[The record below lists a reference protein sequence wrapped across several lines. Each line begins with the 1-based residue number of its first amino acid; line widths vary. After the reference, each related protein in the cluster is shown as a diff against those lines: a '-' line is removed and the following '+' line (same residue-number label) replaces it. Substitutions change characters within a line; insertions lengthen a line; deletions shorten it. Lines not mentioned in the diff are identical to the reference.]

1 MKNLTNN
8 DREWFFIIY
17 VQNRLKK
24 EFENL
29 KIKIFLISIYILKI
43 WKFEN
48 LHFRKLKYSDIHI

>member
-48 LHFRKLKYSDIHI
+48 LHF

>member
-29 KIKIFLISIYILKI
+29 KIENLKI
-43 WKFEN
+43 CILGN
-48 LHFRKLKYSDIHI
+48 

>member
-29 KIKIFLISIYILKI
+29 KI
-43 WKFEN
+43 WKFKN